1 MLLSLSQMDV
11 LLLKIERNDSKFQ
24 VKFHLHVCKFDCC
37 SSSLLDAIL
46 VGMIFVFGI
55 SILNFLTKTVTSTF
69 YHWNWKCCV
78 DQVTT
83 RRKMFY
89 LSVYLHLSVSDIILF
104 GKFWHGHFAFLWSR
118 YSMSSWNAW
127 ISQLENSLML

>member
-46 VGMIFVFGI
+46 VGVIFVFGI
-55 SILNFLTKTVTSTF
+55 SILNFLTKTVTFHVLSLKLEMLCRSSYNEKKDVLFFYVSPFISKRHYSFWQVLAWTF
-69 YHWNWKCCV
+69 C
-78 DQVTT
+78 
-83 RRKMFY
+83 F
-89 LSVYLHLSVSDIILF
+89 
-104 GKFWHGHFAFLWSR
+104 
-118 YSMSSWNAW
+118 SM
-127 ISQLENSLML
+127 ISI